1 MHDFFLSD
9 NSEISYLFIATL
21 LRKELR
27 QLHADLVQLVDLG
40 RLVGRIK
47 AESPPQNLMR
57 MPLCVVLSFPH
68 LSL

>member
-47 AESPPQNLMR
+47 AGSPHQNLTR
-57 MPLCVVLSFPH
+57 TLLYVALSLFH